1 MYVRCD
7 ESSLYSRINYV
18 HSPDGELLC
27 GRSGIIK
34 TMCTQGLARTRIT
47 LCQCPGV
54 DTEETGRYDLA
65 QDLCSVL
72 NAFSNRIIIKG
83 IVISFM
89 FMDICNPSEN
99 SCFSKIFPVLLKCD
113 FS

>member
-27 GRSGIIK
+27 RSVRNGGNAH
-34 TMCTQGLARTRIT
+34 GLARTRGA
-47 LCQCPGV
+47 LCQRPGA

-65 QDLCSVL
+65 WKDLCSVL
-72 NAFSNRIIIKG
+72 NAL
-83 IVISFM
+83 
-89 FMDICNPSEN
+89 
-99 SCFSKIFPVLLKCD
+99 SK
-113 FS
+113 